1 MRPRSPKGPR
11 YSFSQSGYSTR
22 PRTDLGWCAPG
33 SFLSR
38 SSGGKAYC
46 RVRAS
51 PRATQAQKDYR
62 DYIRKALKGRRGG
75 GKQALSDAAARW
87 SSQ

>member
-1 MRPRSPKGPR
+1 MRRTRSPR

-38 SSGGKAYC
+38 SSGGKAFC

-51 PRATQAQKDYR
+51 PRASQAQVDYR
-62 DYIRKALKGRRGG
+62 NYIRQALKGKRGG
-75 GKQALSDAAARW
+75 KDALRAAAARW